1 MHFERRGNLLFGL
14 AFHTVVLNEVI
25 DKIEK
30 NSRNHLDRM
39 FLGILREIVDNFKC
53 LCHISIGN
61 SRDQLKVVVIFGNTD
76 VAFNIL
82 RSQ

>member
-14 AFHTVVLNEVI
+14 AFHAVVLNEVI

-30 NSRNHLDRM
+30 YSRNHLDRM
-39 FLGILREIVDNFKC
+39 LLGILREIVDNFKC

-61 SRDQLKVVVIFGNTD
+61 SRDQLEVVVIFGNTD
-76 VAFNIL
+76 MAFNIL